1 MFETTYDFKSTSTTV
16 AAKAQASRARLEL
29 LEATRQLAT
38 SAAAAKAVEFE
49 LVRLSEQSRVM
60 TPHTATLAHLF
71 FSSAKGGAVRLLTVI
86 YIYISYIYLMFILA
100 YQLVMSTFD

>member
-38 SAAAAKAVEFE
+38 SAAAAKG
-49 LVRLSEQSRVM
+49 S
-60 TPHTATLAHLF
+60 
-71 FSSAKGGAVRLLTVI
+71 GI
-86 YIYISYIYLMFILA
+86 
-100 YQLVMSTFD
+100 

>member
-1 MFETTYDFKSTSTTV
+1 MNFPHCHLFGFYLSTCQYFFNECLKSTLTSFPPQQLV
-16 AAKAQASRARLEL
+16 AAKPQASRARLEL

-60 TPHTATLAHLF
+60 TPHTATWLIF
-71 FSSAKGGAVRLLTVI
+71 FFFGKRRGW
-86 YIYISYIYLMFILA
+86 
-100 YQLVMSTFD
+100 

>member
-60 TPHTATLAHLF
+60 TPHTAIWLIF
-71 FSSAKGGAVRLLTVI
+71 FFFGKRRGC
-86 YIYISYIYLMFILA
+86 
-100 YQLVMSTFD
+100 